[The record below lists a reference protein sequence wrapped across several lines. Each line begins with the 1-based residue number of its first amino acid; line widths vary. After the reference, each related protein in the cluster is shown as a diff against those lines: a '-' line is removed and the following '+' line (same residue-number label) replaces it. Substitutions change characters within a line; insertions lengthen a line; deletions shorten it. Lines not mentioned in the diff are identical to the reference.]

1 MSVLIV
7 FFALGIILLAL
18 EIVTPGP
25 LCGIAG
31 CICMV
36 LGVIKAFA
44 MFGSLGGALAVL
56 LALAAL
62 AAVVYLEFVWLP
74 RSRLVKKFSM
84 NTTLHATSQPLPAVP
99 ADVVGREAVAETTL
113 APGGYVRI
121 EDRRYEAF
129 CRSGHAPV
137 GARLKVVGL
146 DNFRL
151 IVSKT

>member
-1 MSVLIV
+1 MSLLIV
-7 FFALGIILLAL
+7 FFSLGIILLAL
-18 EIVTPGP
+18 EVVTPGP

-31 CICMV
+31 CVCMV
-36 LGVIKAFA
+36 LGVINAFDS
-44 MFGSLGGALAVL
+44 FGPVGGALAVV

-62 AAVVYLEFVWLP
+62 AAVIYLEFFWLP
-74 RSRLVKKFSM
+74 RSRLAKAFTM
-84 NTTLHATSQPLPAVP
+84 DTTLHATSQPLPAKLEEVI
-99 ADVVGREAVAETTL
+99 GREAVAETTL

-129 CRSGHAPV
+129 CRSGHVEP
-137 GARLKVVGL
+137 GARLKVIGL

>member
-1 MSVLIV
+1 MSLLIV
-7 FFALGIILLAL
+7 FFAAGIILLAL

-31 CICMV
+31 TISMI
-36 LGVIKAFA
+36 LGVIKAFDT
-44 MFGSLGGALAVL
+44 FGPLGGTLAIV

-62 AAVVYLEFVWLP
+62 AAVIYLEFVWLP
-74 RSRLVKKFSM
+74 RSRLAKKFTM
-84 NTTLHATSQPLPAVP
+84 DTTLEATSQPPPARP
-99 ADVVGREAVAETTL
+99 EEVVGREAVAETTL
-113 APGGYVRI
+113 APGGFVRVA
-121 EDRRYEAF
+121 DRRYEAY

>member
-1 MSVLIV
+1 
-7 FFALGIILLAL
+7 
-18 EIVTPGP
+18 
-25 LCGIAG
+25 
-31 CICMV
+31 MV

-146 DNFRL
+146 DNCRL

>member
-1 MSVLIV
+1 MSLLIV
-7 FFALGIILLAL
+7 YFALGIILLAL

-36 LGVIKAFA
+36 LGVVNAFGT
-44 MFGSLGGALAVL
+44 FGALGGTVAVALAL
-56 LALAAL
+56 TAL
-62 AAVVYLEFVWLP
+62 AAVIYLEFVWLP
-74 RSRLVKKFSM
+74 RSRLAKKFTM
-84 NTTLHATSQPLPAVP
+84 DTNLHATSQPPPANPDEVI
-99 ADVVGREAVAETTL
+99 GREAVAETTL

-121 EDRRYEAF
+121 EDRRYEAY
-129 CRSGHAPV
+129 CRSGHVPA
-137 GARLKVVGL
+137 GARLRVVGL

>member
-1 MSVLIV
+1 MSLLIV

-18 EIVTPGP
+18 EVVTPGP

-36 LGVIKAFA
+36 LGVVNAFGR
-44 MFGSLGGALAVL
+44 FGPLGGALAVA
-56 LALAAL
+56 LALGAL
-62 AAVVYLEFVWLP
+62 ASVIYLEFFWLP
-74 RSRLVKKFSM
+74 RSRLAKAFTLD
-84 NTTLHATSQPLPAVP
+84 TTLQATSQPPP
-99 ADVVGREAVAETTL
+99 ADLQEVLGREAVAETTL

-121 EDRRYEAF
+121 GDRRYQAF
-129 CRSGHAPV
+129 CRSGHVAP

>member
-1 MSVLIV
+1 MNVLIV
-7 FFALGIILLAL
+7 FFALGIVLLAL
-18 EIVTPGP
+18 EVVTPGP

-31 CICMV
+31 CICMGM
-36 LGVIKAFA
+36 GVIKAFG
-44 MFGSLGGALAVL
+44 MFGSLGGAVAVL

-62 AAVVYLEFVWLP
+62 ATVIYLEFVWLP

-84 NTTLHATSQPLPAVP
+84 DTTLHATSQPLPAVP

-113 APGGYVRI
+113 APGGYVLI
-121 EDRRYEAF
+121 DDHRYEAF
-129 CRSGHAPV
+129 CRSGHVPV

>member
-36 LGVIKAFA
+36 LGVIKAFGL
-44 MFGSLGGALAVL
+44 FGSLGGAVAVL

-62 AAVVYLEFVWLP
+62 ATVIYLEFVWLP

-84 NTTLHATSQPLPAVP
+84 DTTLHATSQPLPAVP

-113 APGGYVRI
+113 APGGYVLI
-121 EDRRYEAF
+121 DDHRYEAF
-129 CRSGHAPV
+129 CRSGHVPV

>member
-1 MSVLIV
+1 LIV

-31 CICMV
+31 CVCMA
-36 LGVIKAFA
+36 LGVIKAFG
-44 MFGSLGGALAVL
+44 MFGVLGGMLAVV

-62 AAVVYLEFVWLP
+62 AAVIYLEFVWLP
-74 RSRLVKKFSM
+74 RSRLARAFTM
-84 NTTLHATSQPLPAVP
+84 DTTLHATSQPPPANLDEVM
-99 ADVVGREAVAETTL
+99 GLEAVAETTL

-121 EDRRYEAF
+121 GNRRYEAY
-129 CRSGHAPV
+129 CRSGYATAGVHL
-137 GARLKVVGL
+137 RVVGL

-151 IVSKT
+151 IVSKV

>member
-1 MSVLIV
+1 MSLLIV
-7 FFALGIILLAL
+7 YFALGIILLAL

-36 LGVIKAFA
+36 LGVVNAFGT
-44 MFGSLGGALAVL
+44 FGALGGTVAVALAL
-56 LALAAL
+56 PAL
-62 AAVVYLEFVWLP
+62 AAVIYLEFVWLP
-74 RSRLVKKFSM
+74 RSRLAKKFTM
-84 NTTLHATSQPLPAVP
+84 DTTLHATSQPPPANPDEVI
-99 ADVVGREAVAETTL
+99 GREAVAETTL

-121 EDRRYEAF
+121 EDRRYEAY
-129 CRSGHAPV
+129 CRSGHVPA
-137 GARLKVVGL
+137 GARLRVVGL

>member
-1 MSVLIV
+1 MSLLIV

-36 LGVIKAFA
+36 MGVIKAFG
-44 MFGSLGGALAVL
+44 MFGSLGGAVAVL

-62 AAVVYLEFVWLP
+62 ATVIYLEFVWLP
-74 RSRLVKKFSM
+74 RSRFVKKFTM
-84 NTTLHATSQPLPAVP
+84 ATTLHATSQPRPAQLSE
-99 ADVVGREAVAETTL
+99 VVGREAVAETTL

-121 EDRRYEAF
+121 DDRRYEAF
-129 CRSGHAPV
+129 CRSGLAPV

>member
-1 MSVLIV
+1 MSLLIV
-7 FFALGIILLAL
+7 FFAVGIVLLAL

-36 LGVIKAFA
+36 LGVVNAFGA
-44 MFGSLGGALAVL
+44 FGALGGTLAVA

-62 AAVVYLEFVWLP
+62 AAVIYLEFVWLP
-74 RSRLVKKFSM
+74 RSRLAKRFTM
-84 NTTLHATSQPLPAVP
+84 DTTLHATSQPPPAQP
-99 ADVVGREAVAETTL
+99 DQVVGREAEAETTL

-121 EDRRYEAF
+121 EENRYEAF
-129 CRSGHAPV
+129 CRDGYAAA
-137 GARLKVVGL
+137 GTRLRVVGL

-151 IVSKT
+151 IVSKL

>member
-1 MSVLIV
+1 MSLLIV
-7 FFALGIILLAL
+7 YFALGIILLAL

-36 LGVIKAFA
+36 LGVVNAFGT
-44 MFGSLGGALAVL
+44 FGALGGTVAVALAL
-56 LALAAL
+56 TAL
-62 AAVVYLEFVWLP
+62 AAVIYLEFVWLP
-74 RSRLVKKFSM
+74 RSRLAKKFTM
-84 NTTLHATSQPLPAVP
+84 DTTLHATSQPPPANPDEVI
-99 ADVVGREAVAETTL
+99 GREAVAETTL

-121 EDRRYEAF
+121 EDRRYEAY
-129 CRSGHAPV
+129 CRSGHVPA
-137 GARLKVVGL
+137 GARLRVVGL

>member
-36 LGVIKAFA
+36 LGVIKAFG
-44 MFGSLGGALAVL
+44 MFGSVGGALAVVI
-56 LALAAL
+56 ALAAL
-62 AAVVYLEFVWLP
+62 ATVVYLEFVWLP

-84 NTTLHATSQPLPAVP
+84 HTTLHATSQPLPAVP

-113 APGGYVRI
+113 APGGYVLI

>member
-18 EIVTPGP
+18 EVVTPGP

-36 LGVIKAFA
+36 LGVVNAFER
-44 MFGSLGGALAVL
+44 FGALGGTVAVA

-62 AAVVYLEFVWLP
+62 ATVIYLEFVWLP
-74 RSRLVKKFSM
+74 RSRLAKMFTM
-84 NTTLHATSQPLPAVP
+84 DTTLHATSQPPPANLDEVI
-99 ADVVGREAVAETTL
+99 GREAVAETTL

-121 EDRRYEAF
+121 EDRRYEAY
-129 CRSGHAPV
+129 CRSGHVAP
-137 GARLKVVGL
+137 GARLRVVGQ

>member
-1 MSVLIV
+1 MSLLIV

-36 LGVIKAFA
+36 MGVIKAFG

-62 AAVVYLEFVWLP
+62 ATVIYLEFVWLP
-74 RSRLVKKFSM
+74 RSRFVKKFTM
-84 NTTLHATSQPLPAVP
+84 ATTLHATSQPLPAVP

-151 IVSKT
+151 IVSKS

>member
-1 MSVLIV
+1 MSLLIV

-31 CICMV
+31 CICMA
-36 LGVIKAFA
+36 LGVVNAFDR
-44 MFGSLGGALAVL
+44 FGSLGGALAVV
-56 LALAAL
+56 LALGAL
-62 AAVVYLEFVWLP
+62 ASVIYLEFVWLP
-74 RSRLVKKFSM
+74 RSRLAKAFTM
-84 NTTLHATSQPLPAVP
+84 DTTLQATSQPPP
-99 ADVVGREAVAETTL
+99 ADLREVLGREAVAETTL

-121 EDRRYEAF
+121 GDHRYEAF
-129 CRSGHAPV
+129 CRSGHVAP
-137 GARLKVVGL
+137 GSRLKVVGL